1 MSAATILKESE
12 ACNLVGW
19 AIIVIGIIS
28 GGIFIATFGRIEI
41 PSSYYGTRTVW
52 SGVMVA
58 TGIGIAINGF
68 LAGYLF
74 QKIASI
80 LRYHETNQPKIE
92 KTNDSL

>member
-1 MSAATILKESE
+1 MSEATILKESE
-12 ACNLVGW
+12 ACNLIGW
-19 AIIVIGIIS
+19 AIIIIGVIS

-41 PSSYYGTRTVW
+41 PSTYYGTRTVW
-52 SGVMVA
+52 SGVMIA

-80 LRYHETNQPKIE
+80 LRYHESQKSKNIE
-92 KTNDSL
+92 SI

>member
-52 SGVMVA
+52 SGVMIA

-68 LAGYLF
+68 LACLLYTSD
-74 QKIASI
+74 AAD
-80 LRYHETNQPKIE
+80 E
-92 KTNDSL
+92 